1 MSRER
6 GKKTNLDSDDVGHLV
21 TRMARKKK
29 KVYPSPVVN
38 QTRGSNYFKTINKKT
53 A

>member
-1 MSRER
+1 MSRDR

-29 KVYPSPVVN
+29 CLTLACG
-38 QTRGSNYFKTINKKT
+38 QL
-53 A
+53 